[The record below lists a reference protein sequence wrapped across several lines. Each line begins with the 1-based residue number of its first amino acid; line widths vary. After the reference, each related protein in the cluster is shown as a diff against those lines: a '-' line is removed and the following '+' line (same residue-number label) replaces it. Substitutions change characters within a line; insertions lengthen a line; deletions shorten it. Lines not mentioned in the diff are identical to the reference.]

1 MKDTRLPMF
10 FATVSAA
17 LAMGLATAG
26 SAHADENGFFV
37 DLTNYGYGDTST
49 DTALQLG
56 HAICDDVHDGVPQQA
71 TLDAIY
77 ENTGDAVDAAD
88 AKFLYKAAVVNLC

>member
-1 MKDTRLPMF
+1 MKKLPLPAVTGVIAAA
-10 FATVSAA
+10 FAV
-17 LAMGLATAG
+17 GLATAG
-26 SAHADENGFFV
+26 PAHADETSFFT

-49 DTALQLG
+49 SAALKLG
-56 HAICDDVHDGVPQQA
+56 YAICQDVSDGVPQQT

-88 AKFLYKAAVVNLC
+88 AKFLYKTAIVNLC